1 MKRNAFL
8 FAALII
14 YSVFQLHYP
23 LETGIPSVT
32 LLNLL
37 FILVLGALLG
47 GSDLPAM
54 AEHHARLKPALVFF
68 LGATTLAFAIS
79 VGQGGDRTME
89 IATYYKNALFFPLFY
104 FLALRSRLDTIRTR
118 QMIILILIV
127 AAVGSLQAV
136 RQGLDY
142 GLANYHDARRAS
154 GPFGD
159 DWRMSNRAGVY
170 FAMYVPMFTAL
181 ATMLKGWSFWRLAA
195 MAEIPLMTLAIM
207 FTYSRQSYGIA
218 LVGFALVLLR
228 RNLVLAAIVLATMF
242 SLAAYLP
249 DSVTDRVA
257 STQQRDAAGG
267 TEVDIST
274 ASRWIIWSGGLRMWE
289 DHPMGVGLT
298 RFGEHI
304 GTYAPTFPGKDAH
317 NFYVLTLCES
327 GALGLLALLYLIVR
341 LFTFALG
348 LRRSV
353 PPGDREASALSLGF
367 FVLVLCMAMGNVY
380 GSAFFEGEIM
390 GVFWLLCGFL
400 ERYFALRAHAA
411 GETEPVAAPDPMA
424 QMAAR
429 YPLAARAAGLTRLP
443 PLIPPNRPLA
453 RAHLLSQTP
462 DAGSEPVP

>member
-1 MKRNAFL
+1 MKRNALL
-8 FAALII
+8 FTALIV

-37 FILVLGALLG
+37 FILALGALL
-47 GSDLPAM
+47 SEPDAAPMTTHRAY
-54 AEHHARLKPALVFF
+54 LKPALVLF
-68 LGATTLAFAIS
+68 LGAITLAFAIS
-79 VGQGGDRTME
+79 LAQGGGNRTMA

-104 FLALRSRLDTIRTR
+104 FLALRSRLDAARTR
-118 QMIILILIV
+118 QMIVLILIV

-181 ATMLKGWSFWRLAA
+181 ALMLKGWKLRRLAA
-195 MAEIPLMTLAIM
+195 VAAVPLVGLAIM

-218 LVGFALVLLR
+218 LVGFALILLR
-228 RNLVLAAIVLATMF
+228 RNLVLAAIMLAAMVSLAT
-242 SLAAYLP
+242 YLP
-249 DSVTDRVA
+249 DSVTDRVT
-257 STQQRDAAGG
+257 STEQRDAAGG
-267 TEVDIST
+267 TDVDIST
-274 ASRWIIWSGGLRMWE
+274 ASRWIIWGGGLRMWE
-289 DHPMGVGLT
+289 EHPMGVGLAH
-298 RFGEHI
+298 FGENI
-304 GTYAPTFPGKDAH
+304 GTYVPAFRGKDAH

-327 GALGLLALLYLIVR
+327 GALGLLALLYLILR
-341 LFTFALG
+341 LFMLAVG
-348 LRRSV
+348 LRRAA
-353 PPGDREASALSLGF
+353 PPGDDEANALTGGF
-367 FVLVLCMAMGNVY
+367 VVMVLCMAMGNLY

-400 ERYFALRAHAA
+400 ERYFALRGHAA
-411 GETEPVAAPDPMA
+411 APAEPVAAGDPAA

-429 YPLAARAAGLTRLP
+429 YPLAARAAGIANLPSLAQDRRGARTRALP
-443 PLIPPNRPLA
+443 GAAAAGPER
-453 RAHLLSQTP
+453 TP
-462 DAGSEPVP
+462 